1 MAIRI
6 TRNNEGNCI
15 NFEGSSNPTYWNA
28 CLSGE
33 VDSELPDTI
42 NIINDIQTAQ
52 TGEVQYEFFRIPYTE
67 FEDRDGNTFDTA
79 ADTAAY
85 ITDQANV
92 IGLNTTGL
100 DLTNTDVGFRL
111 DDTTTSIIL
120 DNGFN
125 FGINTIKA
133 VPDSDGTIHIHAI
146 GSDLPSG
153 TGEASSKKHFEKLD
167 HTRVTIEGAPVGGGL
182 NDVVNTL
189 NELFTAGPFAA
200 VVVSDPYATLIP
212 NLTGDATT
220 GTLIGNAI
228 DPSGP
233 NIAARGPG
241 ASPRYNDS
249 GWLSDDT
256 IDRGGEYFTLNMIM
270 PNNPD
275 AVYFFGM
282 GLVNTLSSQTIGD
295 STAGDPDNF
304 ANDSSGNSAAYGF
317 QWSNWWHTSPNGP
330 LAVYGADSGYI
341 EGPGWSSFAS
351 SDEGVGFEA
360 GSPVTVQVGIDFNGF
375 IEIGYYDISAGE
387 FIQIARSDYPVPE
400 GNEYRLGVRF
410 ARADGVNILDVPK
423 VHLIDEADPTMF
435 FRTIESPDGLWH
447 YPIFATEEEANF
459 YDLNHDGTTGS
470 GTSHTHVY
478 PDDPTNTVWYM
489 PDTGGTM
496 NATER
501 PQISPGTFQGVE
513 IQYTEITSLVNQDLK
528 PPAFTNNTVTVNELA
543 SVNIAINPADHSW
556 TTTVTDNESS
566 GLVLDSSDIHLIGT
580 SPEVTSDNVSN
591 PNDVYTFTV
600 TRTNNYGTSTG
611 TLTVI
616 VNNLTAPVYSSITG
630 FTHLSGSTAL
640 AAASAMDSGSVVEV
654 DETLADEQR
663 FIILQSYVEENILP
677 SLQTA
682 GDKYYIGTL
691 NTGTDVSSIS
701 ASDFD
706 LAFVWEYETISSHT
720 YSVIQDG
727 SVLHTATI
735 GSTTDSY
742 YDYAIEVIDSTA
754 WMIGCNVNAINTEP
768 SPAYGGSFSNAT
780 SATYGESLPLQLAMS
795 YTGSGTATFS
805 LSSLSEIVTPAPSNW
820 IQVTSNGSNVL
831 SFDGSSSLSLQ
842 AGNAYRFLMEDV
854 VYADQTTA
862 TLLSASDVLRFTADG
877 TTEYTTVITRVGT
890 PGVDGS
896 YVEFVVPTDVPP
908 LQWYTDSNGIG
919 SATGINISG
928 STYVVPI
935 SGITKEGPVANQ
947 TGTNVADA
955 GEHGWI
961 SLDEPLAAGE
971 RLVFDNA
978 FFDDLLT
985 ETKKSNT
992 IFAIGLKG
1000 DNWTNTKEV
1009 NSNGAAASGEFFK
1022 GNTYIVGVWN
1032 SGASGI
1038 DMRIIANGV
1047 TGNSF
1052 YMNSASLY
1060 PTTCAFL
1067 EITSSGNN
1075 IRAAFGRNGDTG
1087 VTQGDES
1094 TKAYADW
1101 SSYKGQTGEQGYGI
1115 TSKDVVM
1122 SFWTYDGGAIDGD
1135 QIDWTGLSEINVP
1148 TPAPSH
1154 LTSWTK
1160 ALDFNGSN
1168 EHLKQVGTG
1177 MYDQPMQMNG
1187 LASTLG
1193 LGTRSQGETSDV
1205 STSRPWATAVVFK
1218 SDGYNAN
1225 QMIWNQGEGN
1235 SSGNDNIFVNVTAS
1249 GDVNLGWGRE
1259 GVGYNQCRIATG
1271 INSSTWYGVYIAHS
1285 GERLGGNNAS
1295 AANLADC
1302 FDIRIM
1308 SSADSFASLS
1318 NNLSVAANW
1327 TSTGYRMDRTVAGN
1341 FTIGSR
1347 GVGNLYSYRGKVASM
1362 IVTTLIGVGNF
1373 TQAQQPGGLMY
1384 NDAQIKTMITDPV
1397 KWVTDYKVRQ
1407 GLYNQSGPFRPPASQ
1422 YTLQPFLL
1430 GNQTSAYR
1438 ATQVWLMGDGASDSY
1453 ANGIRNY
1460 IYTGDQNS
1468 TKLQLNSMVSND
1480 IENVS
1485 IPGLT

>member
-1 MAIRI
+1 
-6 TRNNEGNCI
+6 
-15 NFEGSSNPTYWNA
+15 
-28 CLSGE
+28 
-33 VDSELPDTI
+33 
-42 NIINDIQTAQ
+42 
-52 TGEVQYEFFRIPYTE
+52 
-67 FEDRDGNTFDTA
+67 
-79 ADTAAY
+79 
-85 ITDQANV
+85 
-92 IGLNTTGL
+92 
-100 DLTNTDVGFRL
+100 
-111 DDTTTSIIL
+111 
-120 DNGFN
+120 
-125 FGINTIKA
+125 
-133 VPDSDGTIHIHAI
+133 
-146 GSDLPSG
+146 
-153 TGEASSKKHFEKLD
+153 
-167 HTRVTIEGAPVGGGL
+167 
-182 NDVVNTL
+182 
-189 NELFTAGPFAA
+189 
-200 VVVSDPYATLIP
+200 
-212 NLTGDATT
+212 
-220 GTLIGNAI
+220 
-228 DPSGP
+228 
-233 NIAARGPG
+233 
-241 ASPRYNDS
+241 
-249 GWLSDDT
+249 
-256 IDRGGEYFTLNMIM
+256 
-270 PNNPD
+270 
-275 AVYFFGM
+275 
-282 GLVNTLSSQTIGD
+282 
-295 STAGDPDNF
+295 
-304 ANDSSGNSAAYGF
+304 
-317 QWSNWWHTSPNGP
+317 
-330 LAVYGADSGYI
+330 
-341 EGPGWSSFAS
+341 
-351 SDEGVGFEA
+351 
-360 GSPVTVQVGIDFNGF
+360 
-375 IEIGYYDISAGE
+375 
-387 FIQIARSDYPVPE
+387 
-400 GNEYRLGVRF
+400 
-410 ARADGVNILDVPK
+410 
-423 VHLIDEADPTMF
+423 
-435 FRTIESPDGLWH
+435 
-447 YPIFATEEEANF
+447 
-459 YDLNHDGTTGS
+459 
-470 GTSHTHVY
+470 
-478 PDDPTNTVWYM
+478 
-489 PDTGGTM
+489 
-496 NATER
+496 
-501 PQISPGTFQGVE
+501 
-513 IQYTEITSLVNQDLK
+513 
-528 PPAFTNNTVTVNELA
+528 
-543 SVNIAINPADHSW
+543 
-556 TTTVTDNESS
+556 
-566 GLVLDSSDIHLIGT
+566 
-580 SPEVTSDNVSN
+580 
-591 PNDVYTFTV
+591 
-600 TRTNNYGTSTG
+600 
-611 TLTVI
+611 
-616 VNNLTAPVYSSITG
+616 
-630 FTHLSGSTAL
+630 
-640 AAASAMDSGSVVEV
+640 
-654 DETLADEQR
+654 
-663 FIILQSYVEENILP
+663 
-677 SLQTA
+677 
-682 GDKYYIGTL
+682 
-691 NTGTDVSSIS
+691 
-701 ASDFD
+701 
-706 LAFVWEYETISSHT
+706 
-720 YSVIQDG
+720 
-727 SVLHTATI
+727 
-735 GSTTDSY
+735 
-742 YDYAIEVIDSTA
+742 
-754 WMIGCNVNAINTEP
+754 
-768 SPAYGGSFSNAT
+768 
-780 SATYGESLPLQLAMS
+780 
-795 YTGSGTATFS
+795 
-805 LSSLSEIVTPAPSNW
+805 
-820 IQVTSNGSNVL
+820 
-831 SFDGSSSLSLQ
+831 
-842 AGNAYRFLMEDV
+842 MEDV

-862 TLLSASDVLRFTADG
+862 TLLSANDVLRFTADG

-890 PGVDGS
+890 PGVNGS

-1052 YMNSASLY
+1052 YMNLASQY
-1060 PTTCAFL
+1060 STTCAFL

-1075 IRAAFGRNGDTG
+1075 IRAGMGRNGDTG

-1101 SSYKGQTGEQGYGI
+1101 SSYKGQTGDQGYGI

-1135 QIDWTGLSEINVP
+1135 QIDWTGLSEINIP

-1168 EHLKQVGTG
+1168 EHLKQVGTS

-1249 GDVNLGWGRE
+1249 GNVNLGWGRE

-1362 IVTTLIGVGNF
+1362 IVTTLIGSGSF
-1373 TQAQQPGGLMY
+1373 TPAQQPGGLMY
-1384 NDAQIKTMITDPV
+1384 NDAQIKTMITDPI
-1397 KWVTDYKVRQ
+1397 KWVTDYKVRH

-1422 YTLQPFLL
+1422 YTIQPFLL
-1430 GNQTSAYR
+1430 GNQTLAYR

-1460 IYTGDQNS
+1460 IYTGDQNRS
-1468 TKLQLNSMVSND
+1468 KLQLNSMVSND